1 MIRTAHRALFA
12 ILAVAVLT
20 LGLLLGPAPAHA
32 ATLRADITAP
42 DGNLTLGDL
51 FEDAGAASAVVVAT
65 GGHDGGSL
73 VLSAL
78 YLQKLAAENGL
89 AWDNPR
95 KFNRLIARVQPVA
108 ARSGGVSGV
117 VGGRRAV
124 VTGEV
129 LVYARDF
136 TAGDIVGPE
145 DIVWATPSGYGTPL
159 DAPRDSR
166 GVLGQAVRRPIR
178 AGAAVSLAD
187 LVAPK
192 VIKRDDVV
200 QVAYAAGGI
209 RLVLQGKAMGS
220 ASMGET
226 VEILNLSSK
235 KVIQAMAVGPDEAV
249 VGPEAER
256 AKAITSNPRLFASL
270 N

>member
-12 ILAVAVLT
+12 ILAVAVLA

-78 YLQKLAAENGL
+78 YPQKLAAENGL

-108 ARSGGVSGV
+108 A
-117 VGGRRAV
+117 
-124 VTGEV
+124 
-129 LVYARDF
+129 AR
-136 TAGDIVGPE
+136 
-145 DIVWATPSGYGTPL
+145 W
-159 DAPRDSR
+159 
-166 GVLGQAVRRPIR
+166 
-178 AGAAVSLAD
+178 
-187 LVAPK
+187 
-192 VIKRDDVV
+192 
-200 QVAYAAGGI
+200 
-209 RLVLQGKAMGS
+209 
-220 ASMGET
+220 
-226 VEILNLSSK
+226 
-235 KVIQAMAVGPDEAV
+235 
-249 VGPEAER
+249 
-256 AKAITSNPRLFASL
+256 
-270 N
+270 